1 MIACNLYCIAA
12 MESIVNGTDTR
23 NTSKYLCMNKDEFK
37 ELFKKEKLDF
47 FKPHPSYRNYNNYF
61 KKYLKYFQD
70 AQAEINGKKL
80 IVFFLESGPIP
91 FKNYI
96 FSSITKEINYR
107 DDSFLWNMCTG
118 FGLDPR
124 GISKKDCLKWLY
136 SREIPVLI
144 IDLFPFHGIDLS
156 QPKGNPYRRQILEE
170 FKSNNSLFVQ
180 ALKDPIDI
188 LSGFEE
194 NEKIFLFGV
203 PGSFWN
209 SFGGA
214 GKGSVCLTNLQK
226 KSGPLGQYSNKTNVV
241 NVGGRTISSEA
252 IKLWSKIEGV

>member
-1 MIACNLYCIAA
+1 MNKKDFEKFFNELKVFEPCAKP
-12 MESIVNGTDTR
+12 
-23 NTSKYLCMNKDEFK
+23 SKYD
-37 ELFKKEKLDF
+37 
-47 FKPHPSYRNYNNYF
+47 SYFDTYNTYF
-61 KKYLKYFQD
+61 EEYQKYLKG
-70 AQAEINGKKL
+70 AKKKIKKKIESNKKL
-80 IVFFLESGPIP
+80 IVFFLESGPKDIE
-91 FKNYI
+91 NYI
-96 FSSITKEINYR
+96 FWSLIDPINPTN
-107 DDSFLWNMCTG
+107 DSFLWNICTG

-124 GISKKDCLKWLY
+124 GKTKRDCLKLLY

-144 IDLFPFHGIDLS
+144 IDLFPFHGINLS
-156 QPKGNPYRRQILEE
+156 EPKGNPYRRQILEE
-170 FKSNNSLFVQ
+170 FKRKKPLFVQ

-188 LSGFEE
+188 LSRFEE

-241 NVGGRTISSEA
+241 NVGGQTISSA
-252 IKLWSKIEGV
+252 ALMLWCEIEGV

>member
-1 MIACNLYCIAA
+1 
-12 MESIVNGTDTR
+12 
-23 NTSKYLCMNKDEFK
+23 MNKEDFEKFFEELKVFEPCSEFGY
-37 ELFKKEKLDF
+37 D
-47 FKPHPSYRNYNNYF
+47 SYFDTYSTYF
-61 KKYLKYFQD
+61 NEYQEYLKG
-70 AQAEINGKKL
+70 AKEEIGNNKKL
-80 IVFFLESGPIP
+80 IVLFLESGPVP

-96 FSSITKEINYR
+96 FSSITNEINYR
-107 DDSFLWNMCTG
+107 DDSFLWNICTG
-118 FGLDPR
+118 FGLVPS
-124 GISKKDCLKWLY
+124 GKKKEYCLKRLY
-136 SREIPVLI
+136 SRKIPVLI
-144 IDLFPFHGIDLS
+144 IDLFPFHGIKLS

-214 GKGSVCLTNLQK
+214 GEGSVCLTDMQQ
-226 KSGPLGQYSNKTNVV
+226 KSGPLGRYSNKTNVV
-241 NVGGRTISSEA
+241 NVGGQTISSAA
-252 IKLWSKIEGV
+252 IKLWCKIEGV